1 MPTLGTDPCSY
12 LWDRYTQ
19 QLGRSARP
27 WSAGHA
33 DVRAAKDA
41 LITCLEDH
49 DPEQVPAVLAAF
61 AADEESAK
69 EPPDDR

>member
-1 MPTLGTDPCSY
+1 MPTIGTDPCGY

-19 QLGRSARP
+19 ELGRAARP

-41 LITCLEDH
+41 LITCLEEH
-49 DPEQVPAVLAAF
+49 APEQVNDVLAAF
-61 AADEESAK
+61 AADEEGAK
-69 EPPDDR
+69 EPADDR